1 MDEEAHRRQAGHA
14 VYAIVFHPDHGHEF
28 LSDIGR
34 GTYSGY
40 PLIGSIRVTR
50 GLSEL
55 RGIVHALEH
64 LQNT

>member
-1 MDEEAHRRQAGHA
+1 MDEEAHRRQTGRTDH
-14 VYAIVFHPDHGHEF
+14 AIVFHPDHGHEF

-40 PLIGSIRVTR
+40 PLIGSIRGIR

-55 RGIVHALEH
+55 CGIVHTLEH

>member
-1 MDEEAHRRQAGHA
+1 MDEEAHRRQTGRTDH
-14 VYAIVFHPDHGHEF
+14 AIVFHPDHGHEF

>member
-1 MDEEAHRRQAGHA
+1 MDEEAHRRQTGRTDH
-14 VYAIVFHPDHGHEF
+14 AIVFHPDHGHEF

-34 GTYSGY
+34 GSYSGY
-40 PLIGSIRVTR
+40 PLIGRIR

-55 RGIVHALEH
+55 RGIVHTLEH